1 MKGQD
6 HKKRSL
12 KTLEDQIRAIEIG
25 KAEVIE
31 IDKIKIFDWSL
42 EDQNSRARE
51 VKAPAVTL

>member
-12 KTLEDQIRAIEIG
+12 KTMEDQIRAIEIG

-31 IDKIKIFDWSL
+31 IYKIKKFD
-42 EDQNSRARE
+42 
-51 VKAPAVTL
+51 